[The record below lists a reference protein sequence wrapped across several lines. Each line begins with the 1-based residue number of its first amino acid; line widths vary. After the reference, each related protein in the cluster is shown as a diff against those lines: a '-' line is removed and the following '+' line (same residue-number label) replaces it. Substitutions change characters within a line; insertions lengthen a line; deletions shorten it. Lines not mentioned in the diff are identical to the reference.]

1 MKILDRVGFLVKT
14 ILMKKKRVF
23 EQGAD
28 VSAADYDLRTP
39 LHIAARWIFLV
50 FIFLAFAQ
58 ICFFKSKKNIL
69 LLHIIF

>member
-1 MKILDRVGFLVKT
+1 MREDIRPRRFLVKT

-39 LHIAARWIFLV
+39 LHIAARWIFL
-50 FIFLAFAQ
+50 FFYYASAQ
-58 ICFFKSKKNIL
+58 ICF
-69 LLHIIF
+69 

>member
-39 LHIAARWIFLV
+39 LHIAARWIFPVSSL
-50 FIFLAFAQ
+50 FSFCPDL
-58 ICFFKSKKNIL
+58 FFKSKKYFSFANI
-69 LLHIIF
+69 FF